1 MPGELAALS
10 AAFLWAVASV
20 MFGRLGQRLPPLGL
34 NLAKGAIA
42 IVLLLVTLVLLRR
55 PPAGLDGWA
64 VGLLLISGG
73 VGIGLGDT
81 LYFAAINQLGPRR
94 AILLETLAPP
104 MAALIAL
111 GFLGETLTG
120 TAWAGIG
127 LTLAGVSWVVAERV
141 PPVKGMPPGPD
152 GYRGVVY
159 GILAALGQ
167 AVGAVLSR
175 LVLAETAVDP
185 LWSSLVR
192 LLAGLS
198 IILGLLRWRG
208 QGMTPLTP
216 LRSPRLLATVALT
229 AFLGTYL
236 AIYLQ
241 QMALKYA
248 ATGIAQ
254 ALTSTSPLFIL
265 PLAAAAG
272 EPVSPRAVAGA
283 IVALGGISLLVQAS
297 P

>member
-1 MPGELAALS
+1 MPGELAALT

-42 IVLLLVTLVLLRR
+42 IGLLLVTLVLLGR
-55 PPAGLDGWA
+55 PPTGLTAGA

-111 GFLGETLTG
+111 AFLGETLTG
-120 TAWAGIG
+120 TAWVGIG
-127 LTLAGVSWVVAERV
+127 LTLVGVSWVVAERI
-141 PPVKGMPPGPD
+141 PPVKGMAPGPG
-152 GYRGVVY
+152 GYRGVIY
-159 GILAALGQ
+159 GVLAALGQ

-175 LVLAETAVDP
+175 LVLAETAIDP

-229 AFLGTYL
+229 AFVGTYL

-265 PLAAAAG
+265 PLAAASG
-272 EPVSPRAVAGA
+272 ESVSPRAVAGA
-283 IVALGGISLLVQAS
+283 MVALGGISLLVQAS